1 MEEKEK
7 AMQAFGRLYDIVSEL
22 RQKCPWDRKQTFESL
37 RTNTIEEVYELGDAI
52 LDGDM
57 DGIKKES
64 GDVMLHLVFY
74 AVMGRENGSF
84 TMSEVLDTECEKLIR
99 RHPHVYG
106 ETAARDSEQVKQNW
120 EKIKLAEGNRC
131 RYWRAYRA
139 AFPPWSKPRG

>member
-57 DGIKKES
+57 DG
-64 GDVMLHLVFY
+64 
-74 AVMGRENGSF
+74 
-84 TMSEVLDTECEKLIR
+84 
-99 RHPHVYG
+99 
-106 ETAARDSEQVKQNW
+106 QVKFV
-120 EKIKLAEGNRC
+120 
-131 RYWRAYRA
+131 YRTDA
-139 AFPPWSKPRG
+139 IELGE

>member
-57 DGIKKES
+57 DGIKKS
-64 GDVMLHLVFY
+64 
-74 AVMGRENGSF
+74 RE
-84 TMSEVLDTECEKLIR
+84 T
-99 RHPHVYG
+99 
-106 ETAARDSEQVKQNW
+106 
-120 EKIKLAEGNRC
+120 
-131 RYWRAYRA
+131 
-139 AFPPWSKPRG
+139 